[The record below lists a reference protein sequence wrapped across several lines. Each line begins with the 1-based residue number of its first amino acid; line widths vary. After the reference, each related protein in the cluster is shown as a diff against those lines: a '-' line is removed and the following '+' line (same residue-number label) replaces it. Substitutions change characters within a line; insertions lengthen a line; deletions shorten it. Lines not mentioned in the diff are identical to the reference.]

1 MLQISS
7 HHYACMFTQPH
18 KAPVG
23 YGRSV
28 GFKLQHQHVAELR
41 RADICELVLSYG
53 TTYRDDAVVWAKIK
67 HVDSR
72 TSGRLLPAVVD
83 RKFAIS
89 QHHPLPLTGG
99 PTSPAQCT
107 CYITQHT
114 VTKHSGAWED
124 HGSNFTADGCLYHD
138 SRCDIQPWAQATH
151 PYCSAYVDSAFHLP
165 QKHVAQISGTEKLL
179 GIICKQWRY
188 IFKINIYN

>member
-107 CYITQHT
+107 MHMPHNPA
-114 VTKHSGAWED
+114 HSDKTLRCVRRPWFKS
-124 HGSNFTADGCLYHD
+124 HCRWLSLSRQPLRYTALGTGYTPLLQCLRRLSLPPSTETRSTDQWH
-138 SRCDIQPWAQATH
+138 REATWH
-151 PYCSAYVDSAFHLP
+151 KM
-165 QKHVAQISGTEKLL
+165 QTMT
-179 GIICKQWRY
+179 
-188 IFKINIYN
+188 IYF